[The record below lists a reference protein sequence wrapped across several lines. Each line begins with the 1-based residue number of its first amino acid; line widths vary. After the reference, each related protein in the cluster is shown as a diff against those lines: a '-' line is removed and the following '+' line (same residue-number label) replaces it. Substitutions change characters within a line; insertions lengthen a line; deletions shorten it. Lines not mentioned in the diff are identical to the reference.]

1 MSDISSFQDHISF
14 IRSQTEKGLAKIPL
28 KPNLS
33 NYFYDPIDY
42 VLKGKGKRL
51 RPILVH
57 LSGQIY
63 NASPEDLMKA
73 GLAVEL
79 LHNFSLVH
87 DDIMDNDSKRH
98 GKPSVHIKWDIPSA
112 ILAGD
117 GLFTLAQL
125 SLVGLNPIIFQRFN
139 EAALEVCEGQGIDK
153 QYENNTSITMEQ
165 YIQMIGKKTA
175 SFLGLCAELGAL
187 LGSASQEESDQ
198 LYKFGYNLGLAFQ
211 IKDDYLEIFGDESL
225 MGKSLGSDLDEQK
238 QTIMTITAREDDPN
252 KWSKFNQKKKDLSQ
266 YKEYFESNHIKEKVE
281 SLIEDKVN
289 IALSGLNLIS
299 KKDAKHLLEY
309 AKLILNRKF

>member
-57 LSGQIY
+57 LAGKIY
-63 NASPEDLMKA
+63 NASPDDLMKT

-98 GKPSVHIKWDIPSA
+98 GKPSVHFKWDIPSA
-112 ILAGD
+112 ILTGD
-117 GLFTLAQL
+117 GLFALAQL

-139 EAALEVCEGQGIDK
+139 EVALEVCEGQGIDK

-211 IKDDYLEIFGDESL
+211 IKDDYLEIFGNESL

-238 QTIMTITAREDDPN
+238 QTIMTITAR
-252 KWSKFNQKKKDLSQ
+252 
-266 YKEYFESNHIKEKVE
+266 
-281 SLIEDKVN
+281 
-289 IALSGLNLIS
+289 
-299 KKDAKHLLEY
+299 
-309 AKLILNRKF
+309 

>member
-1 MSDISSFQDHISF
+1 
-14 IRSQTEKGLAKIPL
+14 
-28 KPNLS
+28 
-33 NYFYDPIDY
+33 
-42 VLKGKGKRL
+42 
-51 RPILVH
+51 
-57 LSGQIY
+57 
-63 NASPEDLMKA
+63 
-73 GLAVEL
+73 
-79 LHNFSLVH
+79 
-87 DDIMDNDSKRH
+87 
-98 GKPSVHIKWDIPSA
+98 
-112 ILAGD
+112 
-117 GLFTLAQL
+117 
-125 SLVGLNPIIFQRFN
+125 
-139 EAALEVCEGQGIDK
+139 
-153 QYENNTSITMEQ
+153 MEQ

-211 IKDDYLEIFGDESL
+211 IKDDYLEIFGDENL

-299 KKDAKHLLEY
+299 KKDSKHLLEY